1 MNKKIVNAII
11 GSGFIISSA
20 ILLGAKY
27 ISEAL
32 NDMMTF
38 WGRTD
43 STIMEY
49 MPIIMN
55 AAIISTFII
64 GIIFI
69 ALCLD
74 YVSSD
79 NNDEKDE
86 KGEEDEKR
94 GTDL

>member
-20 ILLGAKY
+20 ILLGSKY

-55 AAIISTFII
+55 AVIISTFII

-79 NNDEKDE
+79 NKDE
-86 KGEEDEKR
+86 KGEKR